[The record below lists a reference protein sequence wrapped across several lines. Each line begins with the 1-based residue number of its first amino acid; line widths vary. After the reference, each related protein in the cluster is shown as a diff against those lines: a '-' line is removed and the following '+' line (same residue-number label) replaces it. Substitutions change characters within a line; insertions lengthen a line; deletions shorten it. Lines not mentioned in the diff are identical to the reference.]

1 MTSKTSNICNILSP
15 LCHAYFQQIT
25 LAVFKVVIHVWSETS
40 FMVSLVGSP
49 VGRVLQNRVL
59 LSFCPSY
66 SLSNLSSEC
75 KFSRNWLISFFVKLS
90 MVLGTHIYLYV
101 KELDPHQ
108 ARMTKNSQK
117 RHKNWFF
124 GLFKKIK
131 LLVLFE
137 IGVKQKFLRSFI
149 ILRKLHAWKIS
160 GSQVMTIEISVFFN
174 RQCLIN
180 GSISGYDFWNVDIHE
195 WKEQGLLTGFLKNY
209 LSEKWAHFGS
219 KNGTST

>member
-1 MTSKTSNICNILSP
+1 
-15 LCHAYFQQIT
+15 
-25 LAVFKVVIHVWSETS
+25 
-40 FMVSLVGSP
+40 
-49 VGRVLQNRVL
+49 
-59 LSFCPSY
+59 
-66 SLSNLSSEC
+66 
-75 KFSRNWLISFFVKLS
+75 
-90 MVLGTHIYLYV
+90 MVLGTHIYLSV

-108 ARMTKNSQK
+108 ARMTKNCQK

-137 IGVKQKFLRSFI
+137 IGVKQKFLRSFT

-195 WKEQGLLTGFLKNY
+195 
-209 LSEKWAHFGS
+209 
-219 KNGTST
+219 

>member
-1 MTSKTSNICNILSP
+1 
-15 LCHAYFQQIT
+15 
-25 LAVFKVVIHVWSETS
+25 
-40 FMVSLVGSP
+40 MVSLVGSP

-108 ARMTKNSQK
+108 ARMTKNS
-117 RHKNWFF
+117 HKNWFF

-137 IGVKQKFLRSFI
+137 IGVKQKFLLSFI

-195 WKEQGLLTGFLKNY
+195 
-209 LSEKWAHFGS
+209 
-219 KNGTST
+219 